1 MYVDHLYIAWQT
13 DPVLIGGIW
22 SLALI
27 YTLAVGPL
35 RKRIAPGEPFPVR
48 NAIFFYSGVLLFYLA
63 EGSPLHDLAER
74 YSLFAHMIQ
83 HNLVSYAVA
92 PLLLA
97 GTPVWLAQRVL
108 VKTRLYPIARVI
120 LTPLPA
126 FFIFSI
132 GYSIWHIP
140 VIYDGAL
147 QNSLLHHNEHVVFLF
162 VSLVVWWPI
171 MSRVPELPGPSRLA
185 QLAYIFLLPIAQ
197 LAVFGSITF
206 AFDNL
211 YPTYEMA
218 PTWFLATQQQDQSLA
233 GAFMKVSGL
242 FSFGIPFIVLF
253 FRWYE
258 EETGRKMDGTPA
270 RRAQRLSEAK
280 P

>member
-1 MYVDHLYIAWQT
+1 MDHLYIGWQT

-35 RKRIAPGEPFPVR
+35 RKRIAPGKPFPVR

-83 HNLVSYAVA
+83 HNTVSYAVA

-97 GTPVWLAQRVL
+97 GLPVWLAQRLL
-108 VKTRLYPIARVI
+108 VRTRLYPIARVI
-120 LTPLPA
+120 LTPIPA

-140 VIYDGAL
+140 VVYDGAL
-147 QNSLLHHNEHVVFLF
+147 QNSTLHHIEHVVFLF
-162 VSLVVWWPI
+162 ASLVVWWPI
-171 MSRVPELPGPSRLA
+171 MSRVPELPGPGRLA
-185 QLAYIFLLPIAQ
+185 QLVYIFLLPIAQ
-197 LAVFGSITF
+197 LAVFGAITF

-218 PTWFLATQQQDQSLA
+218 PTWFLATQHQDQSLA

-258 EETGRKMDGTPA
+258 EETGRNVDGKPVS
-270 RRAQRLSEAK
+270 RRPRLQEAQS
-280 P
+280 